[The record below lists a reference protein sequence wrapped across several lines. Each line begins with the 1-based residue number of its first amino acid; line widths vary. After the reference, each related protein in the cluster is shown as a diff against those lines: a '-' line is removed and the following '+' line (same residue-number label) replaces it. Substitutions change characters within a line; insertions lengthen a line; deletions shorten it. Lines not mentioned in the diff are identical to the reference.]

1 MRHKEKTVQG
11 DWEKKLWLSDRLV
24 WTVMGYGM
32 ELGLGERGDAEDERK
47 VFEVSI
53 FEVGVRNGR
62 KDARIFDAERAAK
75 G

>member
-32 ELGLGERGDAEDERK
+32 ELGLGEREDAEDERK
-47 VFEVSI
+47 VFEVSV

-62 KDARIFDAERAAK
+62 
-75 G
+75 

>member
-1 MRHKEKTVQG
+1 MVQG

-47 VFEVSI
+47 VFEVD
-53 FEVGVRNGR
+53 VRNGW
-62 KDARIFDAERAAK
+62 KDAKIFDAERAAK